1 MSNFVPDIGMIQ
13 VCLGIFV
20 QCYALFVSLTMA
32 MKISFLLRK
41 CLLLS
46 AVVCLPALAQSQG
59 EEADTLVS
67 ASVDAPDM
75 TESEALI
82 ALPLPPSS
90 YDLCHYPQTFC
101 YSPFAF
107 HPSPCDFSPFSWR
120 LHQGFNAQLSMNVTS
135 AFGKGA
141 PSGVGFGQSVALAY
155 ATPVSKKVTVA
166 AGVHAQNM
174 DWGNYHHTNVGVSA
188 AVTYRP
194 NDNVYVTG
202 YVVKNFGPR
211 RPVRPHQPCSSLYPL
226 HPSTLA
232 FGPSPYTM
240 YPYYFEDYSTRIGAS
255 AEFKIGEHSY
265 IHVSFEHRQW

>member
-1 MSNFVPDIGMIQ
+1 
-13 VCLGIFV
+13 
-20 QCYALFVSLTMA
+20 MA

-59 EEADTLVS
+59 EEVDTLVS
-67 ASVDAPDM
+67 ASVDAPDVA
-75 TESEALI
+75 ESETLI

-107 HPSPCDFSPFSWR
+107 HPSPCGFTPFSWR

-141 PSGVGFGQSVALAY
+141 PSGVGFGQSIALAY
-155 ATPVSKKVTVA
+155 AAPVSKKVNVA
-166 AGVHAQNM
+166 VGVHAQNM
-174 DWGNYHHTNVGVSA
+174 DWGAYHHNNVGVSA

-202 YVVKNFGPR
+202 YVVMNFGPR
-211 RPVRPHQPCSSLYPL
+211 RVRPTYTPCASLYPL
-226 HPSTLA
+226 RPASLA
-232 FGPSPYTM
+232 FGPQRFLPHPYL
-240 YPYYFEDYSTRIGAS
+240 YDDFSTRIGAS
-255 AEFKIGEHSY
+255 ADFKIGEHSY
-265 IHVSFEHRQW
+265 IHVSFEHCQW